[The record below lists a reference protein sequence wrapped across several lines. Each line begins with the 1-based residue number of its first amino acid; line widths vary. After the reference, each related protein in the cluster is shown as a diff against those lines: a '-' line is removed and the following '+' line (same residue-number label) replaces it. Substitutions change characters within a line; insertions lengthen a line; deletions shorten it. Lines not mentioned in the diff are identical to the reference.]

1 MDHLK
6 LEEALLVA
14 DSYSNS
20 DYPFT
25 DTMAALNQQYGQSH
39 QLALKRIAE
48 LMDGPNIQSGD
59 INSSRLFA
67 LNVRSLV
74 SMLKQLGLKGQ
85 VELDCGSHVIRL
97 LGKLSHDLR
106 SSFRH

>member
-1 MDHLK
+1 M
-6 LEEALLVA
+6 LVA

-25 DTMAALNQQYGQSH
+25 DTMAALNQQYGQPH
-39 QLALKRIAE
+39 QLALQRIAE

-59 INSSRLFA
+59 IKSFRLFT

-74 SMLKQLGLKGQ
+74 SMLELLGLKGH
-85 VELDCGSHVIRL
+85 VELDCGSHVTRL
-97 LGKLSHDLR
+97 LGKLPHDLR
-106 SSFRH
+106 SSFRHSYSHSP